1 MQNSYIH
8 NSFIFVGNASHSR
21 EHSATIHFNPVLTAG
36 YAATDDQN
44 TPSQKVPSEGFS
56 GLYNNDEYMGSTS
69 PYDDDGY

>member
-8 NSFIFVGNASHSR
+8 NSFIFVGNTSQSR
-21 EHSATIHFNPVLTAG
+21 EYSATIHFNPVLVAG